1 MQHTEARLNVAAAKG
16 DGDAAFRA
24 LTELLDV
31 DYFKPPK
38 PGPGMGDLFTELERC
53 PLDAD
58 ETVIGEHAA
67 RFADAVSALRDDK
80 RGSSRSASEVEKL
93 KAKAEKYLLS
103 NRTDRATFIR
113 EILEDAPRRRSQKMG
128 LETLSRALPLV
139 TDARQK
145 VTLLKKLVDVL
156 PVLEHHPVVQR
167 NVQRRGLLMLEKAM
181 SGLAPNDR
189 AEIVVH
195 LMRSIRELSTRPSRR
210 YTKNFPAVKSGLLG
224 MTGVSGVIGMMS
236 TTVGLAAGFG
246 ALAMASGGFFGGLAG
261 AYALASYLGIEKQVQ
276 GTALYLLKRELAG
289 LRKNWAHVDA
299 SHREP
304 LVREFETLR
313 RRWPELSGTRK
324 RTFSLFFD
332 DKYINPAQFPDEPG
346 NALTEAAR
354 RHGQS
359 ARARLKW
366 AVISRHRDFD
376 AIAGP
381 PVRTG
386 SEDSV
391 QIKSEVQALRNR
403 VGRLRGQARAMGL
416 TASDLPIDFIE
427 NIQSKSTAH
436 LTWAST
442 LSECFR
448 RVAETAEYQN
458 PGTRPAVLAEVVAMT
473 DRLAVGDEE
482 FVKKFV
488 DRANAALSNCENNAR
503 AVLKALAEAV
513 VYDKA
518 RLGEDEF
525 RQPEALLR
533 VARQAF
539 VRFAIEQATAYYIKD
554 RNITDRERDGRHFL
568 RRGLEVEAGLV
579 AEIALGPR
587 LGLTDAIGDM
597 DYKEKVRKVDR
608 HALAQIEKSAREIID
623 SEDRFI
629 GFLMEWQ
636 PLTDLIERDPE
647 YAAALSERI
656 GPDREAYTRIDESET
671 ATDEE
676 RMRAAEVVVQAEKQ
690 ARADLLR
697 TRVAEFLRRPAAFAH
712 PRQRSMAPESVSEIS
727 EGAATPE
734 WMNMLLELGGDE
746 PGTAEEQRVA
756 REVMQ
761 SQFAARDVSL
771 PRITAAELP
780 YALIDNEGGGDCLFL
795 ALGEPVAEVR
805 AELRQAIQERPD
817 DEPTQRMN
825 AMGVAAALSQ
835 DPATAAHAPAFVAGL
850 ERVPNSVYGAMVAT
864 AGTYAGEDELT
875 LYSGLARNRDR
886 TIAVVD
892 ADGTLLKIRNGERSR
907 VSIDSGGTADRQA
920 VLDALLAEAD
930 VALYKTQNHWQ
941 RIDVRR

>member
-1 MQHTEARLNVAAAKG
+1 
-16 DGDAAFRA
+16 
-24 LTELLDV
+24 
-31 DYFKPPK
+31 
-38 PGPGMGDLFTELERC
+38 MGALFTELESC

-67 RFADAVSALRDDK
+67 RFAGAVSAQQEEK
-80 RGSSRSASEVEKL
+80 RGAPRSASEVEEL
-93 KAKAEKYLLS
+93 KAKAVKYLLS
-103 NRTDRATFIR
+103 NRTDRATFGR
-113 EILEDAPRRRSQKMG
+113 EVLEDAPRRRSQKMG
-128 LETLSRALPLV
+128 LETLSKALPLV
-139 TDARQK
+139 SDPRQK

-156 PVLEHHPVVQR
+156 PALEHHPVVQR

-189 AEIVVH
+189 AEIVLH
-195 LMRSIRELSTRPSRR
+195 LMESISELSTKRSRR
-210 YTKNFPAVKSGLLG
+210 YIKDLPAVKNGLLA
-224 MTGVSGVIGMMS
+224 MTGGSGVIGAMS
-236 TTVGLAAGFG
+236 ATVGMAVGFA
-246 ALAMASGGFFGGLAG
+246 ALAMASGGFFGGVVG

-276 GTALYLLKRELAG
+276 GTALYLLKRELAR
-289 LRKNWAHVDA
+289 LRKDWSHVDA
-299 SHREP
+299 PHRES
-304 LVREFETLR
+304 LVRGFEELR
-313 RRWPELSGTRK
+313 RNWAALSGTRK

-332 DKYINPAQFPDEPG
+332 DKYIDPAGFPDEPG
-346 NALTEAAR
+346 NALTEAAK

-359 ARARLKW
+359 VRARLKW
-366 AVISRHRDFD
+366 AVISRHKRLGD
-376 AIAGP
+376 IAGP
-381 PVRTG
+381 SVRIE
-386 SEDSV
+386 SEDSI
-391 QIKSEVQALRNR
+391 QTRSEEQALREQ
-403 VGRLRGQARAMGL
+403 VSRLRRQARAMGL
-416 TASDLPIDFIE
+416 TADDVPIDFIE
-427 NIQSKSTAH
+427 NLRLKSTHH

-442 LSECFR
+442 LETCFQ
-448 RVAETAEYQN
+448 RVEKTAEYQN
-458 PGTRPAVLAEVVAMT
+458 PGTRPAVLAEFVAMT

-488 DRANAALSNCENNAR
+488 DGANDALANCRNNAR
-503 AVLKALAEAV
+503 AVLKTLAEAV
-513 VYDKA
+513 VHDKA

-525 RQPEALLR
+525 REPEALLS

-539 VRFAIEQATAYYIKD
+539 IRFAIEQATAYYINERNISD
-554 RNITDRERDGRHFL
+554 RNRDSLPFVGPS
-568 RRGLEVEAGLV
+568 LEVEAGLV

-597 DYKEKVRKVDR
+597 DYKKAVEKVDR
-608 HALAQIEKSAREIID
+608 HALASIEESAKEIIK
-623 SEDRFI
+623 SKDRFI

-636 PLTDLIERDPE
+636 PLTGLIERDPG
-647 YAAALSERI
+647 YAAALSERV

-676 RMRAAEVVVQAEKQ
+676 RMRAAEVVAQAEKQ

-697 TRVAEFLRRPAAFAH
+697 PRVAEFLKRPAAFAR
-712 PRQRSMAPESVSEIS
+712 PRPLPQKAAPVSAISQSDTAPQWLSMLTAMER
-727 EGAATPE
+727 
-734 WMNMLLELGGDE
+734 DE

-805 AELRQAIQERPD
+805 DELRQAIQERPD
-817 DEPTQRMN
+817 DGRTQRMN

-835 DPATAAHAPAFVAGL
+835 DPANAANAPAFVAGL

-892 ADGTLLKIRNGERSR
+892 ADGTLLKIRNGERNR

-920 VLDALLAEAD
+920 VLHALLAEAD